1 MNNCAKIHIKKL
13 FLTLI
18 VAFATVC
25 GFAQSINHGRFN
37 DYMFRGGDVVL
48 RGRFENYPQGETP
61 QYVVANVMDYF
72 SSQNQNQLLKVNPDG
87 TFCGAVKL
95 PHSQICF
102 IDASPHTI
110 ITFLSVG
117 DTLEWVSKPDGS
129 WMNDRSSMFLELF
142 TESLNAIDKYYGI
155 SPYGDLSQPYMY
167 SKDGNRDTIQW
178 AIERNIDI
186 MELVIKDIRRGRIE
200 LPDSL
205 SPLACEMVKSNILF
219 KGLSNIVELLE
230 TWRFSSGSY
239 LVYDEKAGEYEEVV
253 KNTTAK
259 PLDLRRLRKFFIKHE
274 KDLFDNPCVL
284 FNSST
289 FWALF
294 NSLRN
299 TIYAPLHHGKTAYA
313 PAGAEQDVADYALW
327 HILPRE
333 YRDGFLEKALPLSGD
348 TLYTQEE
355 KIRQGFEKIHDL
367 YGISSSTFLSQMAL
381 TLYVFGQHFEGV
393 DGDKYIT
400 EKAKAAMPYITDPVV
415 AHHFLELYRKHVV
428 ANESAVVLML
438 NAFANEVADRV
449 LSPYKGNV
457 MFLDFWS
464 YGCGPCRAG
473 MLEQRELV
481 EQLKGKPVKF
491 IYIASTEYDDVE
503 HSTQWMRE
511 KGINGEALFIDE
523 RDWAALKGLFNFTG
537 TPHCVVV
544 DSRGFVHEV
553 EYWDIE
559 KVKKKIAELI
569 D

>member
-1 MNNCAKIHIKKL
+1 MVMKKL

-25 GFAQSINHGRFN
+25 GFAQAIDHGQFN

-48 RGRFENYPQGETP
+48 KGRFENYSQGEMP

-72 SSQNQNQLLKVNPDG
+72 SLQNQNQLVKVNADG
-87 TFCGAVKL
+87 TFCGTVKL

-110 ITFLSVG
+110 IPLLSVG
-117 DTLEWVSKPDGS
+117 DTLEAVFTP
-129 WMNDRSSMFLELF
+129 NDYVLNSRNNHLADIF
-142 TESLNAIDKYYGI
+142 TESQNEIYKRYAD
-155 SPYGDLSQPYMY
+155 SPYGDLSQPYIY

-186 MELVIKDIRRGRIE
+186 MEQAIKDIRRDRIM

-230 TWRFSSGSY
+230 TWRFSSG
-239 LVYDEKAGEYEEVV
+239 
-253 KNTTAK
+253 K
-259 PLDLRRLRKFFIKHE
+259 PLDLSRLRKFFKKYE
-274 KDLFDNPCVL
+274 KELFDNPSIL
-284 FNSST
+284 YNSST

-299 TIYAPLHHGKTAYA
+299 TVYAPLYHGATTYA
-313 PAGAEQDVADYALW
+313 PAGTEQDVADYALW

-333 YRDGFLEKALPLSGD
+333 YRDGFFEKALPLSGD
-348 TLYTQEE
+348 TLYTQED
-355 KIRQGFEKIHDL
+355 KIRQGFENIYDM

-381 TLYVFGQHFEGV
+381 TLYVFGQHFDGV
-393 DGDKYIT
+393 DADNYIT
-400 EKAKAAMPYITDPVV
+400 EKAKAAMPFITHPVV
-415 AHHFLELYRKHVV
+415 AHHFLELYRKHVA
-428 ANESAVVLML
+428 ANENTVVPML

-481 EQLKGKPVKF
+481 ERMKGKPVKF
-491 IYIASTEYDDVE
+491 IYIASTEYDDLE
-503 HSTQWMRE
+503 HSTQWLKE
-511 KGINGEALFIDE
+511 KGINGEALFVDE
-523 RDWAALKGLFNFTG
+523 RDWTALKGLFNFTG
-537 TPHCVVV
+537 TPARVLIGR
-544 DSRGFVHEV
+544 DGFVHDASHDVNALEK
-553 EYWDIE
+553 EIE
-559 KVKKKIAELI
+559 ELLK
-569 D
+569 

>member
-1 MNNCAKIHIKKL
+1 MKRL

-18 VAFATVC
+18 LAFATVC
-25 GFAQSINHGRFN
+25 GFAQVIDHGQFN
-37 DYMFRGGDVVL
+37 DYMFRGGDVVFK
-48 RGRFENYPQGETP
+48 GRFENYSQSEMP

-72 SSQNQNQLLKVNPDG
+72 SLQNQNQLVKVNADG
-87 TFCGAVKL
+87 TFCGTVKL

-110 ITFLSVG
+110 IPLLSVG
-117 DTLEWVSKPDGS
+117 DTLEAVFTP
-129 WMNDRSSMFLELF
+129 NDYVLNSRNNHLADIF
-142 TESLNAIDKYYGI
+142 TESLNEVYKRYAD
-155 SPYGDLSQPYMY
+155 SPYGDLSQPYIY

-186 MELVIKDIRRGRIE
+186 MEQAIKDIRRGRIVI
-200 LPDSL
+200 PDSL

-219 KGLSNIVELLE
+219 KGLSNVVELLE
-230 TWRFSSGSY
+230 TWRFSSG
-239 LVYDEKAGEYEEVV
+239 
-253 KNTTAK
+253 K
-259 PLDLRRLRKFFIKHE
+259 PLDLSRLRKFFKKYE
-274 KDLFDNPCVL
+274 KELFDNPSIL
-284 FNSST
+284 YNSST

-299 TIYAPLHHGKTAYA
+299 TVYAPLYHGATTYA

-348 TLYTQEE
+348 TLYTQEDR
-355 KIRQGFEKIHDL
+355 IRQGFENIYDM

-381 TLYVFGQHFEGV
+381 TLYVFGQHFDGV
-393 DGDKYIT
+393 DADNYIT
-400 EKAKAAMPYITDPVV
+400 EKAKAAMPFITHPVV

-428 ANESAVVLML
+428 ANEGAVIPML

-473 MLEQRELV
+473 MLEQR
-481 EQLKGKPVKF
+481 
-491 IYIASTEYDDVE
+491 
-503 HSTQWMRE
+503 
-511 KGINGEALFIDE
+511 
-523 RDWAALKGLFNFTG
+523 
-537 TPHCVVV
+537 
-544 DSRGFVHEV
+544 
-553 EYWDIE
+553 
-559 KVKKKIAELI
+559 
-569 D
+569 

>member
-1 MNNCAKIHIKKL
+1 MKKRL
-13 FLTLI
+13 LTLLF
-18 VAFATVC
+18 VFATVC
-25 GFAQSINHGRFN
+25 GFAQVIDHGQLN

-48 RGRFENYPQGETP
+48 KGRFENYSQSEMP

-72 SSQNQNQLLKVNPDG
+72 SLQNQNQLVKVNADG
-87 TFCGAVKL
+87 TFCGTVKL

-110 ITFLSVG
+110 IPLLSVG
-117 DTLEWVSKPDGS
+117 DTLEAVFTP
-129 WMNDRSSMFLELF
+129 NDYVLNSRNNHLADIF
-142 TESLNAIDKYYGI
+142 TESQNEIYKRYAD
-155 SPYGDLSQPYMY
+155 SPYGDLSQPYIY

-186 MELVIKDIRRGRIE
+186 MEQAIKDIRRDRIM

-230 TWRFSSGSY
+230 TWRFSSG
-239 LVYDEKAGEYEEVV
+239 
-253 KNTTAK
+253 K
-259 PLDLRRLRKFFIKHE
+259 PLDLRRLRKFFKKYE
-274 KDLFDNPCVL
+274 KDLFDNPCIL
-284 FNSST
+284 YNSST

-299 TIYAPLHHGKTAYA
+299 TVYAPLYHGATTYA

-348 TLYTQEE
+348 TLYTQEDE
-355 KIRQGFEKIHDL
+355 IRQGFENIYDM
-367 YGISSSTFLSQMAL
+367 YGISSSSFLSQMAL
-381 TLYVFGQHFEGV
+381 TLYVYGQHFEGV

-400 EKAKAAMPYITDPVV
+400 EKAKAGMPFITHPVV

-428 ANESAVVLML
+428 ANESAVIPML

-457 MFLDFWS
+457 LFLDFWS

-481 EQLKGKPVKF
+481 ERMKGKPVKF

-503 HSTQWMRE
+503 HSTQWLKE
-511 KGINGEALFIDE
+511 KGINGEALFVDE
-523 RDWAALKGLFNFTG
+523 RDWTALKGLFNFTG
-537 TPHCVVV
+537 TPALVLIGR
-544 DSRGFVHEV
+544 DGFVHDASHDVNALE
-553 EYWDIE
+553 
-559 KVKKKIAELI
+559 KKIEELLK
-569 D
+569 

>member
-1 MNNCAKIHIKKL
+1 MKRL
-13 FLTLI
+13 FLTLT

-25 GFAQSINHGRFN
+25 SFAQVIDHGQFN
-37 DYMFRGGDVVL
+37 DYMFRGGDVVFK
-48 RGRFENYPQGETP
+48 GRFENYSQSEMP

-72 SSQNQNQLLKVNPDG
+72 SLQNQNQLVKVNADG
-87 TFCGAVKL
+87 TFCGTVKL

-110 ITFLSVG
+110 IPLLSVG
-117 DTLEWVSKPDGS
+117 DTLEAVFTP
-129 WMNDRSSMFLELF
+129 NDYVLNSRNNHLANIF
-142 TESLNAIDKYYGI
+142 TESQNEIYKRYAN
-155 SPYGDLSQPYMY
+155 SPYGDLSQPYIY

-230 TWRFSSGSY
+230 TWRFSSG
-239 LVYDEKAGEYEEVV
+239 
-253 KNTTAK
+253 K
-259 PLDLRRLRKFFIKHE
+259 PLDLRRLRKFFKKYE
-274 KDLFDNPCVL
+274 KDLFDNPCIL

-299 TIYAPLHHGKTAYA
+299 TIYAPLYHGATTYA

-333 YRDGFLEKALPLSGD
+333 YRGGFLEKALPLSGD
-348 TLYTQEE
+348 TLYTQEN
-355 KIRQGFEKIHDL
+355 KIRQGFEKVYEL
-367 YGISSSTFLSQMAL
+367 YGVSSSSFLSQMAL
-381 TLYVFGQHFEGV
+381 TLYVYGQHFEGV

-400 EKAKAAMPYITDPVV
+400 EKAKAAMPFITHPAV
-415 AHHFLELYRKHVV
+415 AHHFLELYRKHAI
-428 ANESAVVLML
+428 ANENTVVPML
-438 NAFANEVADRV
+438 NAFANEVADRI
-449 LSPYKGNV
+449 LSPYKGNI

-473 MLEQRELV
+473 MLDQRELV
-481 EQLKGKPVKF
+481 ERMKGKPVKF

-503 HSTQWMRE
+503 HSTQWLKE
-511 KGINGEALFIDE
+511 KAINGEALFVDE
-523 RDWAALKGLFNFTG
+523 RDWTALKGLFNFTG
-537 TPHCVVV
+537 TPALVLIGR
-544 DSRGFVHEV
+544 DGFVHDASHDVNALEK
-553 EYWDIE
+553 EIE
-559 KVKKKIAELI
+559 ELLK
-569 D
+569 